1 MIIRRRTTLGA
12 IINLIILLVEI
23 GLWLI
28 INKESFIGVMLILIY
43 VGAIAILFIF
53 VIMMI
58 NGPVDSLRDSTV
70 KQLSET
76 RGVSEASSTILLI
89 IISTIGMETLGG
101 MKEIWEGL
109 ENGSS
114 RNQWNLSRKGQY
126 NIIDIEDIN
135 GVANILM
142 NEYVLHTIEAGM
154 LLLLVMIGVI
164 KMITVGHKNC

>member
-1 MIIRRRTTLGA
+1 
-12 IINLIILLVEI
+12 
-23 GLWLI
+23 
-28 INKESFIGVMLILIY
+28 
-43 VGAIAILFIF
+43 
-53 VIMMI
+53 
-58 NGPVDSLRDSTV
+58 
-70 KQLSET
+70 
-76 RGVSEASSTILLI
+76 LLI